1 MGQIYTRKKE
11 DYDKDEKT
19 MNATEFIDRMLSKQP
34 EKIKKENKIES
45 PK

>member
-1 MGQIYTRKKE
+1 MGQIFTRKK
-11 DYDKDEKT
+11 DDFDKDERT
-19 MNATEFIDRMLSKQP
+19 MNATEFVNRMISKQP